1 MMKNDLLIG
10 FFAAVVFF
18 LFIYAIHSLAFPDTP
33 QDYYYYNGQKYIL
46 TK

>member
-1 MMKNDLLIG
+1 MMKNDILLG
-10 FFAAVVFF
+10 LFAAVVFS
-18 LFIYAIHSLAFPDTP
+18 LFIYAIHSLTFPDTR

>member
-1 MMKNDLLIG
+1 MMKSDLLIG
-10 FFAAVVFF
+10 FFAAVVVF
-18 LFIYAIHSLAFPDTP
+18 LFIYAIHRVTFPDTQ